1 MSAPGKAGLL
11 AALSQVAPERHARIL
26 RLIGEAPHPLPG
38 GAIGHGLD
46 LAALEAVLDGLT
58 PPALPARLREAVRH
72 RQLSYAAG
80 RYCAE
85 LGLLALTGTNDEV
98 PTGPAGEPL
107 WPSGVSGSITHA
119 GGGAWAAVGR
129 SSEVGTLGLDT
140 EVVVDA
146 AGLDDILAICVTP
159 GERARW
165 FRSCSTETAT
175 VLGTALFSA
184 KESLYKALHPRVR
197 RFVEFT
203 EVEMVDQCEQLRWLR
218 LRPAS
223 SSLLSN
229 VLCDITVQV
238 RVDHLRVHT
247 VAALAS

>member
-1 MSAPGKAGLL
+1 MSAGQGGLL
-11 AALSQVAPERHARIL
+11 AALSRAAPERHARVL

-38 GAIGHGLD
+38 GAIGHGLEF
-46 LAALEAVLDGLT
+46 AALEAVLDGLT
-58 PPALPARLREAVRH
+58 PPALPARLRDAVRP
-72 RQLSYAAG
+72 RQLSHAAG

-85 LGLLALTGTNDEV
+85 LGLLALTGTDGEV

-129 SSEVGTLGLDT
+129 SAEVGTLGLDT

-146 AGLDDILAICVTP
+146 AGLADILAVCVTP
-159 GERARW
+159 GERERW
-165 FRSCSTETAT
+165 FRSCPTETAAE
-175 VLGTALFSA
+175 LATALFSA

-197 RFVEFT
+197 RFVDFT
-203 EVEMVDQCEQLRWLR
+203 EVEMVDRCEQLRWLR

-223 SSLLSN
+223 TSALADVFDDLTVN
-229 VLCDITVQV
+229 VRREGV
-238 RVDHLRVHT
+238 RVHT
-247 VAALAS
+247 ATALAR